1 MNPINCFVIS
11 TIDPTVIEIIF
22 ANFAIIDEP
31 EIRFAGQIMLN
42 PQF

>member
-1 MNPINCFVIS
+1 MNCFVIS
-11 TIDPTVIEIIF
+11 TIDPRVIEVMF

-31 EIRFAGQIMLN
+31 EIRFVGQIMLN